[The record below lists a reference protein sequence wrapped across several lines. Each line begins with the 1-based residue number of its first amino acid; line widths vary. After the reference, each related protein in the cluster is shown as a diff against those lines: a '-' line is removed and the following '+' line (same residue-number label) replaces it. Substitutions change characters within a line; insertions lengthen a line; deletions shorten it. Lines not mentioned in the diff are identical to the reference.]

1 MTIESLK
8 YINDI
13 LSTLTNYEFGQWT
26 STPVPNPYFVG
37 EYNEVGSDTEDGR
50 FETTFILTGTTRG
63 SWLELE
69 SVKEKI
75 EKALNKTAILPNG
88 NGIAVFYVNSFI
100 VPVDNAELKRI
111 QINLQIQEWK
121 V

>member
-26 STPVPNPYFVG
+26 STPIPNPYFVG

-75 EKALNKTAILPNG
+75 EKVLDLPFCLNG

-111 QINLQIQEWK
+111 QKNLQIQ
-121 V
+121 